1 MQKGKIAC
9 GDLASLHRKHYKT
22 VTSIEK
28 ELDKRYNIDK
38 SKRVQDKKKDTAMK
52 NIIYVKKD
60 YGKLSEHFK
69 AKEFQCKDKTEGLL
83 VATELIETLEKIRNH
98 FNAPI
103 IINSGYRTP
112 SWNSKVNGA
121 SNSYHCKGMAADIVV
136 KGHSSQ
142 EVAKYAN
149 SIMEQGG
156 IIKYTNF
163 VHIDV
168 REERY
173 RKGV

>member
-1 MQKGKIAC
+1 M
-9 GDLASLHRKHYKT
+9 
-22 VTSIEK
+22 
-28 ELDKRYNIDK
+28 
-38 SKRVQDKKKDTAMK
+38 
-52 NIIYVKKD
+52 
-60 YGKLSEHFK
+60 
-69 AKEFQCKDKTEGLL
+69 
-83 VATELIETLEKIRNH
+83 VATELLNVLEKIRNH
-98 FNAPI
+98 FNAPV

-136 KGHSSQ
+136 KGHSSK
-142 EVAKYAN
+142 EVAKYAD

-156 IIKYTNF
+156 VIKYTNF
-163 VHIDV
+163 THIDV

>member
-1 MQKGKIAC
+1 MKI
-9 GDLASLHRKHYKT
+9 
-22 VTSIEK
+22 
-28 ELDKRYNIDK
+28 
-38 SKRVQDKKKDTAMK
+38 
-52 NIIYVKKD
+52 IIYVKAD
-60 YGKLSEHFK
+60 HGNLSKHFK
-69 AKEFQCKDKTEGLL
+69 AKELQCKDKTEGLL
-83 VATELIETLEKIRNH
+83 VATELLDVLEKLRNH
-98 FNAPI
+98 FNAPV

-136 KGHSSQ
+136 KGHSSK
-142 EVAKYAN
+142 EVAKYAD

-163 VHIDV
+163 VHVDV
-168 REERY
+168 REEKY